1 MYCLTIYISVIR
13 FLYSTNLCIFRL
25 NDVTYFSTRAVY
37 ITMVTRNRRSCNLS
51 GSSLKTGVYTT
62 NKSERMRF

>member
-25 NDVTYFSTRAVY
+25 NDVTYFSTGKNSRGFSRVLPGYTRAVKNNVDFCSQMLPGTC
-37 ITMVTRNRRSCNLS
+37 IA
-51 GSSLKTGVYTT
+51 
-62 NKSERMRF
+62 